1 MIIENDDLGLQ
12 DDVAVNAQY
21 VPNKKSNWDEVFI
34 YALDKYKGNE
44 DKALKFCRGWFSC
57 GEALRLSKEK
67 KD

>member
-1 MIIENDDLGLQ
+1 MINTDEDTNDQ
-12 DDVAVNAQY
+12 DIPDSHNLPHKTAQ
-21 VPNKKSNWDEVFI
+21 WDEVFI

-57 GEALRLSKEK
+57 GEQLRFNKEK